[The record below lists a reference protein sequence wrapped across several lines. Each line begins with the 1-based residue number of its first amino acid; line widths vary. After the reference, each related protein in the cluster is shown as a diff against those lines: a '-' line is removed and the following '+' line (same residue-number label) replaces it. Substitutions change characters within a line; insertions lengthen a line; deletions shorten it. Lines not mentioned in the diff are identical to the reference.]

1 MRILVTGGAGF
12 VGSNLSRSL
21 KAAIPGASVTALDNL
36 KRRGSEFTLPLL
48 KDAGVAF
55 LHGDIRMPDDIA
67 EAGAFDLLLECSAE
81 PSVQAGYGGSPG
93 YLLHTNLTGTINC
106 LEAARTC
113 GAGVIFLSSSRIYPV
128 APLCDLPLAEEGAR
142 LDIPA
147 GASGTGWSRAGI
159 AEDFPLAG
167 VRTLYGATKL
177 CSEHLLSE
185 YAATYGMNCV
195 INRCGVIAG
204 PWQMGKVDQGFI
216 TYWVAR
222 HLFGG
227 ALSYTGF
234 GGQGLQVRDA
244 LHIADLTELIL
255 HQIAHLDT
263 LSGQT
268 FNAGG
273 GREVSVSLRELTAL
287 CRERSGREIEIGSN
301 PESGAYDIPYYVTD
315 NARVTAA
322 TGWAPQRSFATLLD
336 EIFAWFEENRAQL
349 QSFYG
354 TETR

>member
-12 VGSNLSRSL
+12 VGSNVCRSL
-21 KAAIPGASVTALDNL
+21 KAAIPGAELTALDNL

-55 LHGDIRMPDDIA
+55 LHGDIRNADDIA
-67 EAGAFDLLLECSAE
+67 EAGGFDLLLECSAE
-81 PSVQAGYGGSPG
+81 PSVQAGYGGSPA
-93 YLLHTNLTGTINC
+93 YLLHTNLSGTINC
-106 LEAARTC
+106 LEAARKNT
-113 GAGVIFLSSSRIYPV
+113 AGVIFLSSSRVYPV
-128 APLCDLPLAEEGAR
+128 APLCDLPLAEEGER

-177 CSEHLLSE
+177 CSEHLLTE
-185 YAATYGMNCV
+185 YAATYGLNCV
-195 INRCGVIAG
+195 IDRCGVLAG

-227 ALSYTGF
+227 ELSYTGF

-244 LHIADLTELIL
+244 LHIADLIDLL
-255 HQIAHLDT
+255 LYQIENLEA

-273 GREVSVSLRELTAL
+273 GQAVSVSLRELTAL
-287 CRERSGREIEIGSN
+287 CRERSGREIAIASK
-301 PESGAYDIPYYVTD
+301 PETGAYDIPYYVTD

-322 TGWAPQRSFATLLD
+322 TGWAPQRSFPVLLG
-336 EIFAWFEENRAQL
+336 EIFDWFEDNRSLL
-349 QSFYG
+349 QPLYD
-354 TETR
+354 TEKT

>member
-12 VGSNLSRSL
+12 VGSNLCRAL
-21 KAAIPGASVTALDNL
+21 KAAISGAEVTALDNL
-36 KRRGSEFTLPLL
+36 KRRGSEYTLALL

-55 LHGDIRMPDDIA
+55 LHGDIRNPDDIA
-67 EAGAFDLLLECSAE
+67 EAGGFDLLLECSAE
-81 PSVQAGYGGSPG
+81 PSVQAGYGGSPA
-93 YLLHTNLTGTINC
+93 YLVHTNLTGTVNC
-106 LEAARTC
+106 LEAARKS

-128 APLCDLPLAEEGAR
+128 APLRDLPLAEAGER
-142 LDIPA
+142 LDIPKD
-147 GASGTGWSRAGI
+147 ASGTGWSHAGI

-177 CSEHLLSE
+177 CSEHLLTE
-185 YAATYGMNCV
+185 YAATYGLNCV
-195 INRCGVIAG
+195 INRCGVLAG

-227 ALSYTGF
+227 TLSYTGF
-234 GGQGLQVRDA
+234 GGRGLQVRDA
-244 LHIADLTELIL
+244 LHIADLTELVL
-255 HQIAHLDT
+255 HQVEHLEA

-273 GREVSVSLRELTAL
+273 GRDVSVSLRELTAL

-301 PESGAYDIPYYVTD
+301 PETGDYDIPYYVTD

-322 TGWAPQRSFATLLD
+322 TGWAPRRGFADLLD
-336 EIFAWFEENRAQL
+336 EIFAWFEENRALL
-349 QSFYG
+349 QPLYG
-354 TETR
+354 GEAR